1 MFKFL
6 KKKLKDAVGKFSKNV
21 EDEVEEKVE
30 EVIEE
35 PISEKEKI
43 EEPEEKVEEKIEIKE
58 EVVEKKIVEKV
69 EEPVVEEKEEVVEE
83 KKIKK
88 IEPEV
93 KIEEPVV
100 EKPVVKEVFKEEP
113 KKEYK
118 EEVKKEVTEFKEE
131 TKVKEEPEPVKE
143 KKGFFKRI
151 KEKVVKTQL
160 SEEKFNDLFWN
171 LEIVLMENNVAVE
184 VIDKI
189 KDDLKKN
196 LCEERIGRLGVEKI
210 IKDTLRDSITGL
222 FDVEKIDLIEKIK
235 QKSEKPFVIV
245 FVGINGVGKTTSLAK
260 VANKLKKQ
268 GLSCVMAA
276 GDTFRVAAIEQ
287 LEEHAKN
294 LDIKIIKQEY
304 GSDSA
309 AVCFDAVAHAKAK
322 GIDVVLIDTAGR
334 QHSNANL
341 MDELRKVV
349 KVSKPDLTLFVGDS
363 LTGNDAV
370 EQAKEF
376 NEHIGIDGIILS
388 KADVDDKGGS
398 AISISYV
405 TNKPIIYFGVGQTY
419 DDLQEFNPGIIIDN
433 LGLEA

>member
-6 KKKLKDAVGKFSKNV
+6 KKKLKDAVGKFSKKV

-43 EEPEEKVEEKIEIKE
+43 EEKEPKVEEKVEIQE
-58 EVVEKKIVEKV
+58 EVVEKKIEEKEKKKEPEIKEV
-69 EEPVVEEKEEVVEE
+69 VKEEPVVEEK
-83 KKIKK
+83 K
-88 IEPEV
+88 IE
-93 KIEEPVV
+93 KIEKPEIKV
-100 EKPVVKEVFKEEP
+100 EKP

-118 EEVKKEVTEFKEE
+118 EEVKREVTEFKEE

-189 KDDLKKN
+189 KEDLKKN

-210 IKDTLRDSITGL
+210 IKDTLRDSINEL

-235 QKSEKPFVIV
+235 QKKEKPFVIV

-287 LEEHAKN
+287 LEEHAKR

-309 AVCFDAVAHAKAK
+309 AVCFDAVAHAKSK

-419 DDLQEFNPGIIIDN
+419 DDLQEFSPAIILDN

>member
-6 KKKLKDAVGKFSKNV
+6 KKKLKDAVGVFSKKV
-21 EDEVEEKVE
+21 EDEVEEKIE

-43 EEPEEKVEEKIEIKE
+43 EEPEVKVEEKIEVKE
-58 EVVEKKIVEKV
+58 EHVEKKVVEKV
-69 EEPVVEEKEEVVEE
+69 EELVEEKVEVVEKPIVKEKPVVEEKKV
-83 KKIKK
+83 
-88 IEPEV
+88 
-93 KIEEPVV
+93 
-100 EKPVVKEVFKEEP
+100 EEP

-118 EEVKKEVTEFKEE
+118 EEIKKEVTEIKEE
-131 TKVKEEPEPVKE
+131 VKIKAEPEPVKE
-143 KKGFFKRI
+143 KKGFFRRI

-210 IKDTLRDSITGL
+210 IKNTLRDSIMEL
-222 FDVEKIDLIEKIK
+222 FDVEKIDLIEEIK
-235 QKSEKPFVIV
+235 QKKEKPFIIL

-260 VANKLKKQ
+260 IANKLKKNN
-268 GLSCVMAA
+268 LSCVMAA

-287 LEEHAKN
+287 LEEHAKR

-309 AVCFDAVAHAKAK
+309 AVCFDAVAHARAK
-322 GIDVVLIDTAGR
+322 DIDVVLIDTAGR

-341 MDELRKVV
+341 MAELKKVV

-376 NEHIGIDGIILS
+376 NKHIGIDGIILS
-388 KADVDDKGGS
+388 KADVDDKGGC

-419 DDLQEFNPGIIIDN
+419 DDLQEFNPDIIIEN